1 MHRRINF
8 LWKLHY
14 RYFKKLLLV
23 VCETVF
29 PEVNCKL
36 AVYWISLAM
45 QLNFHCCLQHQITNL
60 YFIWL
65 AKQQFVTVLT
75 WFNRAKPGVWP
86 ITPKLMS
93 SIIFMMLF
101 FFFISKD
108 PYETLAR
115 QNKTLLQSD
124 SCLKVTHVWYM
135 IIRRGKLSSLEK
147 TTWQVV
153 FFCFVFSFFFF
164 FWLPNN
170 YKESINCYKQLP
182 SEDDVQERQ

>member
-23 VCETVF
+23 VC
-29 PEVNCKL
+29 
-36 AVYWISLAM
+36 ISWSEL
-45 QLNFHCCLQHQITNL
+45 QISRILNFTCYAAKFHCCLQHQIINL

-101 FFFISKD
+101 FFL
-108 PYETLAR
+108 LAKILMKR
-115 QNKTLLQSD
+115 WLDKIKLFY
-124 SCLKVTHVWYM
+124 KVIVVPKWHTC
-135 IIRRGKLSSLEK
+135 G
-147 TTWQVV
+147 TW
-153 FFCFVFSFFFF
+153 
-164 FWLPNN
+164 L
-170 YKESINCYKQLP
+170 
-182 SEDDVQERQ
+182 

>member
-65 AKQQFVTVLT
+65 AKQQFVAVLT

-101 FFFISKD
+101 FFL
-108 PYETLAR
+108 LAKILMKR
-115 QNKTLLQSD
+115 WLDKIKLFY
-124 SCLKVTHVWYM
+124 KVIVVPKWHTC
-135 IIRRGKLSSLEK
+135 G
-147 TTWQVV
+147 TW
-153 FFCFVFSFFFF
+153 
-164 FWLPNN
+164 L
-170 YKESINCYKQLP
+170 
-182 SEDDVQERQ
+182 